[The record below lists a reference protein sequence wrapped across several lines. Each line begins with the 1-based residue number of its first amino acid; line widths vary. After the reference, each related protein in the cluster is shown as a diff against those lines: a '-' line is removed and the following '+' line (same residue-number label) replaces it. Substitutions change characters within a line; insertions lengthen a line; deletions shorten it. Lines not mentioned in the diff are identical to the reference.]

1 MGAPKH
7 VKQISKDINGETD
20 NNIINT
26 VTVRDVNTLL
36 TSTERS
42 SRQKITKATMV
53 LNGILNQVDLL
64 DSCSTLQPKPA
75 EYTFFSSVHGTFS
88 RIYHIL
94 GQKTSVNKF
103 NRIEIIASI
112 FSNNDW
118 KRITA
123 SYSRKNITS

>member
-64 DSCSTLQPKPA
+64 DSWQ
-75 EYTFFSSVHGTFS
+75 YTPTKTSG
-88 RIYHIL
+88 IHIL
-94 GQKTSVNKF
+94 FKCTWNILQDISHTRPENKCKQ
-103 NRIEIIASI
+103 I
-112 FSNNDW
+112 
-118 KRITA
+118 
-123 SYSRKNITS
+123 